1 MYARRTS
8 TFLSNV
14 PHDDPGRL
22 LVVLV
27 IRHCVNV
34 TKAKME
40 MARLVKEDGLEV
52 DASVGCKA
60 ADSLLTLVTM
70 YTHPRTQMW
79 MATFVEEDGASMVP
93 LNPLLLYDVFTRRE
107 TA

>member
-1 MYARRTS
+1 M
-8 TFLSNV
+8 
-14 PHDDPGRL
+14 
-22 LVVLV
+22 VVLV

-52 DASVGCKA
+52 DPSVGCKA

-70 YTHPRTQMW
+70 YTPTHTN
-79 MATFVEEDGASMVP
+79 VDGH
-93 LNPLLLYDVFTRRE
+93 FCRGRWCQHGT
-107 TA
+107 T

>member
-1 MYARRTS
+1 
-8 TFLSNV
+8 
-14 PHDDPGRL
+14 
-22 LVVLV
+22 
-27 IRHCVNV
+27 
-34 TKAKME
+34 ME

-79 MATFVEEDGASMVP
+79 MATFVEEV
-93 LNPLLLYDVFTRRE
+93 NPLLLYDVFTRRE